1 MTEYSSVKKEGIVQI
16 LFLSLLSSIT
26 LLLLSSVLTNNIIV
40 QHLTSIRSTQRERS
54 GEKEK
59 EDTERSSQTEKVS
72 PHNHILNACQD
83 EIVQF

>member
-1 MTEYSSVKKEGIVQI
+1 MNPSFKV
-16 LFLSLLSSIT
+16 F
-26 LLLLSSVLTNNIIV
+26 TNNIIV

-72 PHNHILNACQD
+72 PHNHILNVCQD

>member
-1 MTEYSSVKKEGIVQI
+1 MNQ
-16 LFLSLLSSIT
+16 SLK
-26 LLLLSSVLTNNIIV
+26 VFTNNII
-40 QHLTSIRSTQRERS
+40 TSIRSTQRERS

-72 PHNHILNACQD
+72 PHNHILNVCQD